1 MLTAVL
7 TLFAGIIITLLIIA
21 ANGYFVAQEFAYMS
35 VDRNRLRTEAD
46 SGDRAAAKALKVT
59 QRTSFMLS
67 GAQLGI
73 TVTGLLVGFV
83 AEPMIGESLG
93 VLFDATGIPPAL
105 SISVSTGLALA
116 LATVVQMIFGEL
128 FPKNYA
134 IANPGPLAKGLATS
148 TRIYLTVFGWLISIF
163 DVAANALLRLMRI
176 TPVHDVD
183 SNATAEDLEHIVSE
197 SREVGELPEDLYLA
211 LDRVLD
217 FPDHDVE
224 HAMIPRSRAGTVQPR
239 TSVAHIRRLMAQEHT
254 RYPVIDEQDQPVGVV
269 HMIDLLTA
277 DLPDD
282 ADVTELMREPVIVP
296 TVMPLPEAVRK
307 LRTAK
312 ALMACV
318 IDEYGGFAGL
328 VTVEDLAEEILGE
341 ITDEHDEPE
350 SEDIVEISSDKWE
363 ADADAHLDEVE
374 RRVGFELPKGDYET
388 LSGLLMSHVGGLVA
402 AEETVSI
409 ELAPA
414 PADYVEENAVVR
426 TLHVRVDSVDRH
438 VPERLTLTLDEQP
451 AAESEDTR

>member
-46 SGDRAAAKALKVT
+46 AGDRAASKALKVT

-73 TVTGLLVGFV
+73 TITGLLVGYV
-83 AEPMIGESLG
+83 AEPMIGTSLG
-93 VLFDATGIPPAL
+93 VLFDAAGVPPAL
-105 SISVSTGLALA
+105 SIAVGTGLALG

-148 TRIYLTVFGWLISIF
+148 TRIYLTTFGWLISVF
-163 DVAANALLRLMRI
+163 DAAANALLRLMRI

-183 SNATAEDLEHIVSE
+183 SNATAEDLEHIVSD
-197 SREVGELPEDLYLA
+197 SRVVGELPEDLYLA

-217 FPDHDVE
+217 FPEHDVE
-224 HAMIPRSRAGTVQPR
+224 HAMIPRSRAGTLQPGA
-239 TSVAHIRRLMAQEHT
+239 TVAQVRQLMAQEHT
-254 RYPVIDEQDQPVGVV
+254 RYPVIDEKDQPIGVV
-269 HMIDLLTA
+269 HMIDLLSTELA
-277 DLPDD
+277 DE
-282 ADVTELMREPVIVP
+282 ADVTALMREPVIVP

-307 LRTAK
+307 LREAE

-318 IDEYGGFAGL
+318 IDEYGGFVGL

-350 SEDIVEISSDKWE
+350 SEDIVEISSQTWE

-374 RRVGFELPKGDYET
+374 RRVGFQLPQGDYET
-388 LSGLLMSHVGGLVA
+388 LSGLLMAQVGGLVTA
-402 AEETVSI
+402 GETVSI

-414 PADYVEENAVVR
+414 PADYVEDSPAVR
-426 TLHVRVDSVDRH
+426 RLHVRVDSVDRH
-438 VPERLTLTLDEQP
+438 VPQRLTLNLEQQP
-451 AAESEDTR
+451 PEESEESR